1 MRFIASLFPF
11 LALTSITVDAAPVTW
26 YLAPTTTLSTL
37 SSVATTS
44 SSVGR
49 APRIPFNQRP
59 VASTT
64 STTQRPSR
72 TSFRDRLSLESVAS
86 ASSVAA
92 AAASSAAPVPSSRLS
107 PSQISSLN
115 SYSSA
120 LSKALE
126 TWWIGT
132 PSVSAAATPTPTP
145 LKKRA
150 PYVQY
155 GSPLFIPEYQPT
167 EVVAKSYD
175 LTACPDTDGQLATA
189 KAATKDAWLTESF
202 YSTHGSLSRFCGS
215 TVQLRN
221 PSNHDITATF
231 TVVGGISSKDAPEA
245 GVALAAGAAYGNSQI
260 KGPNTGED
268 VEMAFPD
275 FDL

>member
-92 AAASSAAPVPSSRLS
+92 AAA
-107 PSQISSLN
+107 
-115 SYSSA
+115 SA